1 MKTVKPVKHPIP
13 ETFASTLNQY
23 IQFIRLEK
31 GLSDNSIA
39 SYKHDIG
46 RYLTF
51 IHDTIG
57 LRDLGGVSMNH
68 IHNYLQELTAMNL
81 STGSIARNI
90 SSIRGFHAFL
100 MREKLTEANPAKMID
115 LPRQAKKLPAV
126 LSVEEVDA
134 ILSAPDRSTLVGM
147 RDAAI
152 LECLYGTGI
161 RVSELIFLQMDQLFF
176 DIGFLRVIG
185 KGNKERL
192 VPLGEPALNAIQAW
206 VDKARPTFAGGTGGA
221 RVAGAEVGSGASG
234 GTGGASGAGAGSS
247 LPSSL
252 PGGAQTQNR
261 VFINQRGA
269 PLSRMTI
276 WNIVRKYSVATGI
289 EKHVYPHIFRHSFA
303 THLLEGGAD
312 LRSVQ
317 EMLGH
322 VSIIT
327 TEIYTHVDRTL
338 LHQVHKEFHPRA

>member
-1 MKTVKPVKHPIP
+1 MKPVKPVKHPIP

-185 KGNKERL
+185 
-192 VPLGEPALNAIQAW
+192 
-206 VDKARPTFAGGTGGA
+206 
-221 RVAGAEVGSGASG
+221 
-234 GTGGASGAGAGSS
+234 
-247 LPSSL
+247 
-252 PGGAQTQNR
+252 
-261 VFINQRGA
+261 
-269 PLSRMTI
+269 
-276 WNIVRKYSVATGI
+276 
-289 EKHVYPHIFRHSFA
+289 
-303 THLLEGGAD
+303 
-312 LRSVQ
+312 
-317 EMLGH
+317 
-322 VSIIT
+322 
-327 TEIYTHVDRTL
+327 
-338 LHQVHKEFHPRA
+338 